1 MAELFF
7 GEVYI
12 CLVDK
17 SSAFLVTVYCVLALP
32 CLKSS
37 LHFNTTGPIFNTV
50 FCTPILVPASVFL
63 MGICNVDTALGAS
76 IVFVQMRYRRSVIL
90 GKLSSNTAV
99 HHIACNNL

>member
-7 GEVYI
+7 GKVYI
-12 CLVDK
+12 CFVDK
-17 SSAFLVTVYCVLALP
+17 SGAFLVTVYCVLALP

-37 LHFNTTGPIFNTV
+37 LHFNTTGPIFNTA
-50 FCTPILVPASVFL
+50 PEFL
-63 MGICNVDTALGAS
+63 MGICNVDTALCAS